1 MRIRH
6 DKTNTKKDNRKFY
19 SELQPR
25 LRNFEIRQKKNLVS
39 TSCAPRIAERMQQT
53 WLKYAEISP
62 IDVDFPNESSIVHG

>member
-1 MRIRH
+1 MIKPTQR
-6 DKTNTKKDNRKFY
+6 KTTGNSTAN
-19 SELQPR
+19 SSHV
-25 LRNFEIRQKKNLVS
+25 FETSRSAKKKNLVS